1 MYREKLKKKQGN
13 YRWEK
18 PSKAVEEKKLA
29 ATIKGLYENSV
40 CIGNL
45 CVQTKIMIRTKRT
58 YPLSPSTPVI
68 YFSIAEKLQSLC
80 LWNCKTFGLFL
91 LKVLLKITCS
101 YMSKLFSITN
111 LLEVSGERHFF
122 I

>member
-45 CVQTKIMIRTKRT
+45 CVQTKIMIGTKRT
-58 YPLSPSTPVI
+58 YHLSVCIPVTV
-68 YFSIAEKLQSLC
+68 SLIAEKILSLW
-80 LWNCKTFGLFL
+80 LWNFQTSICFFFFL
-91 LKVLLKITCS
+91 TALRKVKRKLPKSQKAKKKKKLVLKFVI
-101 YMSKLFSITN
+101 
-111 LLEVSGERHFF
+111 
-122 I
+122 